1 MENLPRH
8 RRSPWHA
15 GERALQR
22 KIGASD
28 RMEATGQ
35 KFIRDYMPDQHRDF
49 YRQLPFMILGAVD
62 AEGRPWATLI
72 EGPEGFAAS
81 PDPKRLTL
89 DITPDPQDPASP
101 GLRAGNAVG
110 MLGIEL
116 HTRRRNRING
126 VISQASERRLEIAVE
141 HAFGNCPQYI
151 QRRAYTR
158 SPVALAARPLR
169 QDLAALDR
177 RTIDIINSAD
187 TFFVASYMEHE
198 DRQRSVDVSH
208 RGGRPGFI
216 KVEARVNG
224 HRLTI
229 PDYAGN
235 LHFNTLG
242 NLHLN
247 PKAGLLFVDFSN
259 GDVLQL
265 TGTTELILESALINA
280 FEGAERLWT
289 FDVAQVVHRRAAVSL
304 RWRFEEFAPT
314 SLMTGT
320 WTDADQRLLQLERR
334 RQWHPWRVVR
344 VAQESPQIRSLYIEA
359 LDGVAVTF
367 LPGQHIPVRLQPDG
381 GEVLIRTY
389 SVSSA
394 PSDNYLRISVKA
406 QGPASRHLHERLSVG
421 DVLEIRH
428 PLGSFTLKSDSRR
441 PVVLIGAGVGITP
454 LLSMARELVAQIDQ
468 QQRDQPLYLFQGG
481 RILDDLPF
489 QNELVQLKQR
499 AAGLLHLWRALSD
512 AGEDA
517 RLGVDFEIPG
527 RLALSHLKAH
537 LPLDD
542 YDFYLCGPAS
552 FTQDMYDGL
561 RSLNIPDP
569 RIHAEA
575 FGPSTLRRHGDDQRA
590 VLIQPPA
597 ASVPV
602 PVYFATSAKEARWT
616 PQSGSLLELA
626 ESRGLNPDFSCRG
639 GSCGTC
645 RTRLISGQVHYPN
658 PPAEQPDEGMVL
670 ICCAVPGDAGDGVQ
684 PLVLDL

>member
-1 MENLPRH
+1 METLPKH

-15 GERALQR
+15 GERALQQ

-28 RMEATGQ
+28 RMEAAGQ
-35 KFIRDYMPDQHRDF
+35 KFIRDYLPDQHRDF
-49 YRQLPFMILGAVD
+49 YHQLPFMIVGAVD
-62 AEGRPWATLI
+62 AENRPWATLI
-72 EGPEGFAAS
+72 EGSEGFVTSA
-81 PDPKRLTL
+81 DPKHLTL
-89 DITPDPQDPASP
+89 DITPDPQDPAAP
-101 GLRAGNAVG
+101 GLQAGSAIG

-126 VISQASERRLEIAVE
+126 VITQASERRLEIAVE

-158 SPVALAARPLR
+158 IPRDMAVKPQR
-169 QDLAALDR
+169 QDLASLDLR
-177 RTIDIINSAD
+177 AVEMINTAD
-187 TFFVASYMEHE
+187 TFFIASYMVH
-198 DRQRSVDVSH
+198 DDQQRSVDVSH
-208 RGGRPGFI
+208 RGGRPGFV
-216 KVEARVNG
+216 KVEGN
-224 HRLTI
+224 RLTI

-242 NLHLN
+242 NLQLN
-247 PKAGLLFVDFSN
+247 PHAGLLFVDFSN

-265 TGTTELILESALINA
+265 SGRTELILESPMINA

-289 FDVAQVVHRRAAVSL
+289 FDVERVVHRPGAVSL
-304 RWRFEEFAPT
+304 RWQFQEFAPT

-320 WTDADQRLLQLERR
+320 WASADQRLRDIERR
-334 RQWHPWRVVR
+334 RQWHQWRVVR
-344 VAQESPQIRSLYIEA
+344 VEQESRDIRSLYIEA
-359 LDGVAVTF
+359 LDGAAVTF
-367 LPGQHIPVRLQPDG
+367 LPGQHIPVRLQPNG
-381 GEVLIRTY
+381 SEVLIRTY

-394 PSDNYLRISVKA
+394 PSDNQLRISVKA
-406 QGPASRHLHERLSVG
+406 QGPASRYLHEQLNVG

-428 PLGSFTLKSDSRR
+428 PLGSFTLKSDSER
-441 PVVLIGAGVGITP
+441 PVVLIAAGVGITP
-454 LLSMARELVAQIDQ
+454 LLSMARELVAQIAK
-468 QQRDQPLYLFQGG
+468 QQRSQPMYLFQGG
-481 RILDDLPF
+481 KTLHDLPF
-489 QNELVQLKQR
+489 QNEIQQLKQR
-499 AAGLLHLWRALSD
+499 ASGLLHLWRALSD
-512 AGEDA
+512 VGENGQ
-517 RLGVDFEIPG
+517 LGVDFEVSG
-527 RLALSHLKAH
+527 RLTLKHIKAN

-561 RSLNIPDP
+561 RSLNIPDS

-575 FGPSTLRRHGDDQRA
+575 FGPSTLQRHGDAQRPIL
-590 VLIQPPA
+590 VQPPP
-597 ASVPV
+597 ASTPV

-645 RTRLISGQVHYPN
+645 RTRRISGQVHYPK
-658 PPAEQPDEGMVL
+658 PPAELPEDDMVL
-670 ICCAVPGDAGDGVQ
+670 ICCAVPAEGEGGIQ

>member
-1 MENLPRH
+1 METLPKH

-15 GERALQR
+15 GERALQQ

-28 RMEATGQ
+28 RMEAAGQ
-35 KFIRDYMPDQHRDF
+35 KFIRDYLPDQHRDF
-49 YRQLPFMILGAVD
+49 YHQLPFMIVGAVD
-62 AEGRPWATLI
+62 AENRPWATLI
-72 EGPEGFAAS
+72 EGSEGFVTSA
-81 PDPKRLTL
+81 DPKHLTL
-89 DITPDPQDPASP
+89 DIAPDPQDPAAP
-101 GLRAGNAVG
+101 GLQAGSAIG

-126 VISQASERRLEIAVE
+126 LITQASERRLEIAVE

-158 SPVALAARPLR
+158 IPRDMAVKPQR
-169 QDLAALDR
+169 QDLASLDAR
-177 RTIDIINSAD
+177 AVEMINTAD
-187 TFFVASYMEHE
+187 TFFIASYMVH
-198 DRQRSVDVSH
+198 DDQQRSVDVSH

-216 KVEARVNG
+216 KVEGN
-224 HRLTI
+224 RLTI

-242 NLHLN
+242 NLQLN
-247 PKAGLLFVDFSN
+247 PHAGLLFVDFSN

-265 TGTTELILESALINA
+265 SGRTELILESPMINA

-289 FDVAQVVHRRAAVSL
+289 FDVEQVVHRPGAVSL
-304 RWRFEEFAPT
+304 RWQFQEFAPT

-320 WTDADQRLLQLERR
+320 WASADQRLRDIERR
-334 RQWHPWRVVR
+334 RQWHQWRVVR
-344 VAQESPQIRSLYIEA
+344 VEQESREIRSLYIEA
-359 LDGVAVTF
+359 LDGAAVTF
-367 LPGQHIPVRLQPDG
+367 LPGQHIPVRLQPNG
-381 GEVLIRTY
+381 SEVLIRTY

-394 PSDNYLRISVKA
+394 PSDNQLRISVKV
-406 QGPASRHLHERLSVG
+406 QGPASRYLHEQLNVG

-428 PLGSFTLKSDSRR
+428 PLGSFTLKSDSDR
-441 PVVLIGAGVGITP
+441 PVVLIAAGVGITP
-454 LLSMARELVAQIDQ
+454 LLSMARELVAQIEK
-468 QQRDQPLYLFQGG
+468 QQRSQPVYLFQGG
-481 RILDDLPF
+481 KTLHDLPF
-489 QNELVQLKQR
+489 QNEIQQLKQR
-499 AAGLLHLWRALSD
+499 ASGLLHLWRALSD
-512 AGEDA
+512 VGENGQ
-517 RLGVDFEIPG
+517 LGVDFEVSG
-527 RLALSHLKAH
+527 RLNLKHIKAN

-561 RSLNIPDP
+561 RSLNIPDS

-575 FGPSTLRRHGDDQRA
+575 FGPSTLQRYGDAQRPIL
-590 VLIQPPA
+590 VQPPP
-597 ASVPV
+597 ASTPV

-645 RTRLISGQVHYPN
+645 RTRRISGQVHYPK
-658 PPAEQPDEGMVL
+658 PPAELPEDDMVL
-670 ICCAVPGDAGDGVQ
+670 ICCAVPAEGEGGIQ